1 MKQISLPQAVLL
13 SLALT
18 GNAAAVIPSLNA
30 TQITQAVKEANDM
43 SIVDSGYVLGHY
55 LIRAYNQDVFLPANS
70 PEIDGV
76 VLSTPYEHLR
86 YEAYLAHL
94 EKNPLTTEQASAFAR
109 QWNGKLTFRVYSHS
123 PFAVEDEEEQWQLAY
138 KTDHIKDDKDRA
150 NSYLDFFKNATL
162 KIGNRTYTAKPV
174 IDGPYRDSFTLASG
188 EAETR
193 NLGVVFYTFT
203 VPNMPTTGA
212 FTLSFKDSQGKP
224 YAIQGN
230 LKDHK

>member
-1 MKQISLPQAVLL
+1 MKPKPFQIALSVLTLLSSATAIIPTLNVSQINQAV
-13 SLALT
+13 S
-18 GNAAAVIPSLNA
+18 
-30 TQITQAVKEANDM
+30 EANSM
-43 SIVDSGYVLGHY
+43 STVESGYVVGNY
-55 LIRAYNQDVFLPANS
+55 LIKAYNQDVFLPANS

-76 VLSTPYEHLR
+76 ILSSPYERLR

-94 EKNPLTTEQASAFAR
+94 EKNPLTPEQAAAFA
-109 QWNGKLTFRVYSHS
+109 QQGNGKITFRVYSHS
-123 PFAVEDEEEQWQLAY
+123 PFPVEDEEEQWQLAY
-138 KTDHIKDDKDRA
+138 RSDRINDDKDRA
-150 NSYLDFFKNATL
+150 NSYLDFFKTATL

-203 VPNMPTTGA
+203 IPNMPTSGA
-212 FTLSFKDSQGKP
+212 FTLNFKDSQGKP